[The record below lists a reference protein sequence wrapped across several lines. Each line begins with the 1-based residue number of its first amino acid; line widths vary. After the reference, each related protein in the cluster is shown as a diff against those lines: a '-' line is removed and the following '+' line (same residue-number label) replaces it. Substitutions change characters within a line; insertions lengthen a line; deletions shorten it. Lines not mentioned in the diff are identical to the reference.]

1 MKRLF
6 RSAVFALLRLSGLP
20 FLMREL
26 LQRKTVTI
34 VVYHALPA
42 ELADLHFG
50 ALRRRYNIISLSE
63 YLAARINGT
72 ADRLPAKALIIT
84 FDDGHRSNYE
94 LRSLLEKHRIPI
106 TIFLCSGIVGTH
118 RHYWWFHANGSAE
131 AQTLKALPDERR
143 VEALR
148 GKGHSDTREYET
160 RQSLS
165 RSEIA
170 EMKGLVDFQ
179 SHTVFHPILPAC
191 SDEKAAREIAESKQA
206 LEGEHGLRICALAY
220 PNGDYS
226 DREIRL
232 LRKAGYTC
240 GLTLDSG
247 FNDSETD
254 PFCLRRV
261 PLPDD
266 AGLNEMLVKT
276 SGLWARL
283 KAPGSKVRQ
292 SGRRSVAPRHG
303 QDRIATAV
311 ADGHSA

>member
-1 MKRLF
+1 
-6 RSAVFALLRLSGLP
+6 LRYSGLP
-20 FLMREL
+20 FLVREL
-26 LQRKTVTI
+26 LQRRAVTI

-42 ELADLHFG
+42 DLADLHFG

-72 ADRLPAKALIIT
+72 ADRLPGKALIIT

-94 LRSLLEKHRIPI
+94 LMSLLEKHRIPI

-118 RHYWWFHANGSAE
+118 RHYWWSHAQDP
-131 AQTLKALPDERR
+131 AQAQSLKALPDQQR
-143 VEALR
+143 VEVLQ

-170 EMKGLVDFQ
+170 EMKGAVDFQ
-179 SHTVFHPILPAC
+179 SHTVFHPVLPAC
-191 SDEKAAREIAESKQA
+191 SDEKAAREIVESKQT
-206 LEGEHGLRICALAY
+206 LEDEHGLRICALAY

-240 GLTLDSG
+240 GLTLDAG
-247 FNDSETD
+247 YNDSKTD
-254 PFCLRRV
+254 LFCLRRV

-266 AGLNEMLVKT
+266 AGLDELLVKT
-276 SGLWARL
+276 SGLWAYL
-283 KAPGSKVRQ
+283 QALGSRVRR
-292 SGRRSVAPRHG
+292 SGRRVPAPRDG
-303 QDRIATAV
+303 QDKLPTALP
-311 ADGHSA
+311 DGQSA